1 MVILEWPKKPTVL
14 FQFKSEIPR
23 RPTGKT
29 SGYLKDSFTRLPAAK
44 IIEIQQ
50 FTPRAWAKG
59 KARKNL
65 VEQAGWFHPCGAI
78 GAALRSF

>member
-1 MVILEWPKKPTVL
+1 MVILEWPKKPTAL

-44 IIEIQQ
+44 ITEIQQ

-59 KARKNL
+59 KASKNL
-65 VEQAGWFHPCGAI
+65 VEQAA
-78 GAALRSF
+78 